1 MQTQDRTRV
10 AAHCPSRLGP
20 SPAGA
25 EVREQ
30 QKDALGRESFAL
42 HCPEQAT
49 GSRVE
54 ALGRSGRKVGV
65 GTRTGEHSCS
75 HTHTHTDTYTCSH
88 VTTHS
93 HSYTAIDILTQ
104 SRCGNSPGFRNPSSV
119 KILEPNIRSDGEP
132 RNRPT

>member
-1 MQTQDRTRV
+1 MLLEESPL
-10 AAHCPSRLGP
+10 PSTVWNRPLAP
-20 SPAGA
+20 
-25 EVREQ
+25 
-30 QKDALGRESFAL
+30 
-42 HCPEQAT
+42 
-49 GSRVE
+49 GSKPWE
-54 ALGRSGRKVGV
+54 GV
-65 GTRTGEHSCS
+65 GARLEWVHALVNTPVL
-75 HTHTHTDTYTCSH
+75 THTHTDTYTCSH